1 MLSGFKTFIAR
12 GNVVDL
18 AVGVVMGAAFGLV
31 VSGLVESFINP
42 LIAWL
47 VGKPNFDSLVFSLP
61 PLFGEEPTVFE
72 YGKILTAIVN
82 FFLVSLA
89 IYFFIIIPMNKLTAS
104 LKKEEVEAPPAPP
117 STQFCRADNCPPARL
132 PNPNRR
138 RSRPTP
144 TRGRQPSRQGIRREA
159 GQAAGWKTGGA

>member
-47 VGKPNFDSLVFSLP
+47 VGKPNFDSLVFTLP
-61 PLFGEEPTVFE
+61 PIFGDEPTVFE

-104 LKKEEVEAPPAPP
+104 LKKEEAETSPAQPPEEILLLREIRDSLA
-117 STQFCRADNCPPARL
+117 
-132 PNPNRR
+132 
-138 RSRPTP
+138 
-144 TRGRQPSRQGIRREA
+144 IRRA
-159 GQAAGWKTGGA
+159 VANKAALEKKGE

>member
-1 MLSGFKTFIAR
+1 MLSGFETFIAR

-47 VGKPNFDSLVFSLP
+47 VGKPNFDSLVFTLP
-61 PLFGEEPTVFE
+61 PIFGDEPTVFE

-104 LKKEEVEAPPAPP
+104 LKKEEAETPPA
-117 STQFCRADNCPPARL
+117 
-132 PNPNRR
+132 
-138 RSRPTP
+138 
-144 TRGRQPSRQGIRREA
+144 QPSEEILLLREIRDSLAIRRA
-159 GQAAGWKTGGA
+159 VANKAALEKKGE

>member
-18 AVGVVMGAAFGLV
+18 AVGVVMGAAFSLV

-47 VGKPNFDSLVFSLP
+47 VGKPNFDSLVFTLP
-61 PLFGEEPTVFE
+61 PIFGDEPTVFE

-104 LKKEEVEAPPAPP
+104 LKKEEAETPPA
-117 STQFCRADNCPPARL
+117 
-132 PNPNRR
+132 
-138 RSRPTP
+138 
-144 TRGRQPSRQGIRREA
+144 QPSEEILLLREIRDSLAIRRA
-159 GQAAGWKTGGA
+159 VANKAALEKKGE

>member
-1 MLSGFKTFIAR
+1 
-12 GNVVDL
+12 
-18 AVGVVMGAAFGLV
+18 MGAAFGLV

-47 VGKPNFDSLVFSLP
+47 VGKPNFDSLVFTLP
-61 PLFGEEPTVFE
+61 PIFGDEPTVFE

-104 LKKEEVEAPPAPP
+104 LKKEEAETPPA
-117 STQFCRADNCPPARL
+117 
-132 PNPNRR
+132 
-138 RSRPTP
+138 
-144 TRGRQPSRQGIRREA
+144 QPSEEILLLREIRDSLAIRRA
-159 GQAAGWKTGGA
+159 VANKAALEKKGE

>member
-61 PLFGEEPTVFE
+61 PLFGDEPTVFE

-89 IYFFIIIPMNKLTAS
+89 IYLFIIIPMNKLTAS
-104 LKKEEVEAPPAPP
+104 LKKEEAEAPPA
-117 STQFCRADNCPPARL
+117 
-132 PNPNRR
+132 
-138 RSRPTP
+138 
-144 TRGRQPSRQGIRREA
+144 QPSEEILLLREIRDSLAVRRA
-159 GQAAGWKTGGA
+159 VANKAALEKKDG

>member
-47 VGKPNFDSLVFSLP
+47 VGKPNFDSLVFTLP
-61 PLFGEEPTVFE
+61 PIFGDEPTVFE
-72 YGKILTAIVN
+72 YGKILAAIVN

-104 LKKEEVEAPPAPP
+104 LKKEEAETPPA
-117 STQFCRADNCPPARL
+117 
-132 PNPNRR
+132 
-138 RSRPTP
+138 
-144 TRGRQPSRQGIRREA
+144 QPSEEILLLREIRDSLAIRRA
-159 GQAAGWKTGGA
+159 VANKAALEKKGE

>member
-47 VGKPNFDSLVFSLP
+47 VGKPNFDSLVFTLP
-61 PLFGEEPTVFE
+61 PIFGDEPTVFE

-104 LKKEEVEAPPAPP
+104 LKKEEAENATGAAFRRNPA
-117 STQFCRADNCPPARL
+117 
-132 PNPNRR
+132 
-138 RSRPTP
+138 
-144 TRGRQPSRQGIRREA
+144 
-159 GQAAGWKTGGA
+159 AA

>member
-12 GNVVDL
+12 GNVIDL

-47 VGKPNFDSLVFSLP
+47 VGKPNFDSLVFTLP
-61 PLFGEEPTVFE
+61 PIFGDEPTVFE

-104 LKKEEVEAPPAPP
+104 LKKEEAETPPA
-117 STQFCRADNCPPARL
+117 
-132 PNPNRR
+132 
-138 RSRPTP
+138 
-144 TRGRQPSRQGIRREA
+144 QPSEEILLLREIRDSLAIRRA
-159 GQAAGWKTGGA
+159 VANKAALEKKGE

>member
-1 MLSGFKTFIAR
+1 MLSGFETFFAR
-12 GNVVDL
+12 GNVIDL
-18 AVGVVMGAAFGLV
+18 AVGAAMGAAFGLV

-47 VGKPNFDSLVFSLP
+47 VGKPNFDSLVFTLP
-61 PLFGEEPTVFE
+61 PIFGDEPTVFE

-104 LKKEEVEAPPAPP
+104 LKKEEAETSPA
-117 STQFCRADNCPPARL
+117 
-132 PNPNRR
+132 
-138 RSRPTP
+138 
-144 TRGRQPSRQGIRREA
+144 QPSEEILLLREIRDSLAIRRA
-159 GQAAGWKTGGA
+159 VANKAALEKKGE

>member
-89 IYFFIIIPMNKLTAS
+89 IYIFIIIPMTKLTAS
-104 LKKEEVEAPPAPP
+104 LKKEEAETSPA
-117 STQFCRADNCPPARL
+117 
-132 PNPNRR
+132 
-138 RSRPTP
+138 
-144 TRGRQPSRQGIRREA
+144 QPSEEILLLREIRDSLAIRRA
-159 GQAAGWKTGGA
+159 VANKAALEKKGE

>member
-18 AVGVVMGAAFGLV
+18 AVGVVMGAAVGLV

-47 VGKPNFDSLVFSLP
+47 VGKPNFDSLVFTLP
-61 PLFGEEPTVFE
+61 PIFGDEPTVFE

-104 LKKEEVEAPPAPP
+104 LKKEEAETPPA
-117 STQFCRADNCPPARL
+117 
-132 PNPNRR
+132 
-138 RSRPTP
+138 
-144 TRGRQPSRQGIRREA
+144 QPSEEILLLREIRDSLAIRRA
-159 GQAAGWKTGGA
+159 VANKAALEKKGE

>member
-47 VGKPNFDSLVFSLP
+47 VGKPNFDSLVFTLP
-61 PLFGEEPTVFE
+61 PIFGDEPTVFE

-104 LKKEEVEAPPAPP
+104 LKKEAETSPA
-117 STQFCRADNCPPARL
+117 
-132 PNPNRR
+132 
-138 RSRPTP
+138 
-144 TRGRQPSRQGIRREA
+144 QPSEEILLLREIRDSLAIRRA
-159 GQAAGWKTGGA
+159 VANKAALEKKGE

>member
-61 PLFGEEPTVFE
+61 PLIGEEPTVFE
-72 YGKILTAIVN
+72 YGKFDRHRQLLPR
-82 FFLVSLA
+82 F
-89 IYFFIIIPMNKLTAS
+89 
-104 LKKEEVEAPPAPP
+104 
-117 STQFCRADNCPPARL
+117 ARHL
-132 PNPNRR
+132 YLHHHPDEQAHRQPEKR
-138 RSRPTP
+138 RS
-144 TRGRQPSRQGIRREA
+144 GS
-159 GQAAGWKTGGA
+159 AACAAV

>member
-47 VGKPNFDSLVFSLP
+47 VGKPNFDSLVFTLP
-61 PLFGEEPTVFE
+61 PIFGDEPTVFE

-89 IYFFIIIPMNKLTAS
+89 IYFFIIIPMNKLIAS
-104 LKKEEVEAPPAPP
+104 LKKEEAETSPA
-117 STQFCRADNCPPARL
+117 
-132 PNPNRR
+132 
-138 RSRPTP
+138 
-144 TRGRQPSRQGIRREA
+144 QPSEEILLLREIRDSLAIRRA
-159 GQAAGWKTGGA
+159 VANKAALEKKGE

>member
-47 VGKPNFDSLVFSLP
+47 VGKPNFDSLMFSLP
-61 PLFGEEPTVFE
+61 PLFGEEPTVFQ

-89 IYFFIIIPMNKLTAS
+89 IYIFIIIPMNKLTAS

-117 STQFCRADNCPPARL
+117 SEEILLLREIRDSLAVRRA
-132 PNPNRR
+132 
-138 RSRPTP
+138 
-144 TRGRQPSRQGIRREA
+144 
-159 GQAAGWKTGGA
+159 AANQSEK

>member
-18 AVGVVMGAAFGLV
+18 AVGAAMGAAFGLV

-47 VGKPNFDSLVFSLP
+47 VGKPNFDSLVFTLP
-61 PLFGEEPTVFE
+61 PIFGDEPTVFE

-104 LKKEEVEAPPAPP
+104 LKKEEAETSPA
-117 STQFCRADNCPPARL
+117 
-132 PNPNRR
+132 
-138 RSRPTP
+138 
-144 TRGRQPSRQGIRREA
+144 QPSEEILLLREIRDSLAIRRA
-159 GQAAGWKTGGA
+159 VANKAALEKKGE

>member
-42 LIAWL
+42 LIARL
-47 VGKPNFDSLVFSLP
+47 VGKPNFDSLMFSLP
-61 PLFGEEPTVFE
+61 PLFGEEPTVFQ

-89 IYFFIIIPMNKLTAS
+89 IYIFIIIPMNKLTAS
-104 LKKEEVEAPPAPP
+104 MKKKEEVEAPPAPP
-117 STQFCRADNCPPARL
+117 SEEILLLREIRDSLAVRRA
-132 PNPNRR
+132 
-138 RSRPTP
+138 
-144 TRGRQPSRQGIRREA
+144 
-159 GQAAGWKTGGA
+159 AANQSDK

>member
-47 VGKPNFDSLVFSLP
+47 VGKPNFDSLVFTLP
-61 PLFGEEPTVFE
+61 PIFGDVPTVFE

-89 IYFFIIIPMNKLTAS
+89 IYFFIIIQMNKLTAS
-104 LKKEEVEAPPAPP
+104 LKKEEAETSPA
-117 STQFCRADNCPPARL
+117 
-132 PNPNRR
+132 
-138 RSRPTP
+138 
-144 TRGRQPSRQGIRREA
+144 QPSEEILLLREIRDSLAIRRA
-159 GQAAGWKTGGA
+159 VANKAALEKKGE

>member
-31 VSGLVESFINP
+31 VSGLVESFIDP

-47 VGKPNFDSLVFSLP
+47 VGKPNFDSLVFTLP
-61 PLFGEEPTVFE
+61 PIFGDEPTVFE

-104 LKKEEVEAPPAPP
+104 LKKEEAETPPA
-117 STQFCRADNCPPARL
+117 
-132 PNPNRR
+132 
-138 RSRPTP
+138 
-144 TRGRQPSRQGIRREA
+144 QPSEEILLLREIRDSLAIRRA
-159 GQAAGWKTGGA
+159 VANKAALEKKGE

>member
-47 VGKPNFDSLVFSLP
+47 VGKPNFDSLVFTLP
-61 PLFGEEPTVFE
+61 PIFGDEPTVFE

-89 IYFFIIIPMNKLTAS
+89 IHFFIIIPMNKLTAS
-104 LKKEEVEAPPAPP
+104 LKKEEAETPPA
-117 STQFCRADNCPPARL
+117 
-132 PNPNRR
+132 
-138 RSRPTP
+138 
-144 TRGRQPSRQGIRREA
+144 QPSEEILLLREIRDSLAIRRA
-159 GQAAGWKTGGA
+159 VANKAALEKKGE

>member
-61 PLFGEEPTVFE
+61 PLFGDKPTVFE

-89 IYFFIIIPMNKLTAS
+89 IYLFIIIPMNKLTAS
-104 LKKEEVEAPPAPP
+104 LKKEEAEAPPA
-117 STQFCRADNCPPARL
+117 
-132 PNPNRR
+132 
-138 RSRPTP
+138 
-144 TRGRQPSRQGIRREA
+144 QPSEEILLLREIRDSLAVRRAVANKSALE
-159 GQAAGWKTGGA
+159 KSDD

>member
-1 MLSGFKTFIAR
+1 
-12 GNVVDL
+12 
-18 AVGVVMGAAFGLV
+18 MGAAFGLV

-61 PLFGEEPTVFE
+61 PLFGDKPTVFE

-89 IYFFIIIPMNKLTAS
+89 IYLFIIIPMNKLTAS
-104 LKKEEVEAPPAPP
+104 MKKEEVEAPPA
-117 STQFCRADNCPPARL
+117 
-132 PNPNRR
+132 
-138 RSRPTP
+138 
-144 TRGRQPSRQGIRREA
+144 QPSEEILLLREIRDSLAIRRAVANKA
-159 GQAAGWKTGGA
+159 GLEKKDG

>member
-1 MLSGFKTFIAR
+1 MLSGFKTFIAH

-47 VGKPNFDSLVFSLP
+47 VGKPNFDSLVFTLP
-61 PLFGEEPTVFE
+61 PIFGDEPTVFE

-104 LKKEEVEAPPAPP
+104 LKKEEAETPPA
-117 STQFCRADNCPPARL
+117 
-132 PNPNRR
+132 
-138 RSRPTP
+138 
-144 TRGRQPSRQGIRREA
+144 QPSEEILLLREIRDSLAIRRA
-159 GQAAGWKTGGA
+159 VANKAALEKKGE

>member
-47 VGKPNFDSLVFSLP
+47 VGKPNFDSLVFTLP
-61 PLFGEEPTVFE
+61 PIFGDEPTVFE

-104 LKKEEVEAPPAPP
+104 LKKEEAETSP
-117 STQFCRADNCPPARL
+117 L
-132 PNPNRR
+132 KKK
-138 RSRPTP
+138 
-144 TRGRQPSRQGIRREA
+144 GE
-159 GQAAGWKTGGA
+159 